1 MRKVAN
7 FCDFF
12 VICSGNTDR
21 QVKAIAQH
29 IEDGL
34 AELGIKIKFNKGT
47 LSSASDWIVLDAG
60 DVVTHIFQKEI
71 REFYQLEYL
80 WREAKKI
87 TFEVKQE

>member
-1 MRKVAN
+1 MRKIAN

-21 QVKAIAQH
+21 QVKAIAEH

-34 AELGIKIKFNKGT
+34 ANIGIKTKFKRGT
-47 LSSASDWIVLDAG
+47 KSSALDWVVLDAG
-60 DVVTHIFQKEI
+60 DVVTHIFQKET

-87 TFEVKQE
+87 TFGVKK